1 MQLKEWH
8 KVALLI
14 VGSFLLAFYI
24 IGAFFAE
31 EANPVAPNS
40 YLILTIGGEIPERT
54 VDDDVMDFLGE
65 GAFTSVQ
72 QLLSAIRKAQFDE
85 NISGIILRPFPNT
98 MGWAKMDDIRN
109 ALLAFKNEGKSL
121 YAYLDAAGDREYYL
135 ASAADSIFGTATGLL
150 FVNGFASEPEFLKG
164 TMDKLGIEADFISY
178 GKYKNAP
185 DTYRRTEMSDAQ
197 REVSNNLLDHYYSV
211 LIDSIASAREL
222 SREDVIAF
230 VDQGFAT
237 IANGYSAGLI
247 DSLIYYNEFKDILKA
262 RHDDKGRFVSLG
274 RYRNAEPDA
283 PSFFDAQDTIAV
295 IYGVGTIVTGGE
307 SLYSDGLIT
316 SEGMAKNIRKAADN
330 DNVKAIILRI
340 DSPGG
345 SGSASDVIWK
355 EVVAAKEKKPVIV
368 SVSDLAASGGYYIS
382 MAADTIVAHPN
393 SIVGSIGVYI
403 GKFAWG
409 GFYDKIGYN
418 RDKVQRGKN
427 ADIFS
432 ETRKFTAEQR
442 ETMTGFVMEFYQ
454 DFIGKAAEGRG
465 MTPEAIDEIAQG
477 RVWTGQQAL
486 DLGLV
491 DLLGDFSTA
500 ITVAK
505 EMADIPESD
514 KVVLRTYPRLKS
526 VFDRVLDGNIAL
538 KNQTRQL
545 IPEFIGIPPAFRNT
559 ILAIPHFNPGE
570 PLFLYLDQP
579 VMLK

>member
-24 IGAFFAE
+24 IGSFFAE
-31 EANPVAPNS
+31 EGNPVAPNS

-85 NISGIILRPFPNT
+85 NISGIIIRPFPNT

-109 ALLAFKNEGKSL
+109 ALLAFKNNGKSL

-185 DTYRRTEMSDAQ
+185 DTYRRTKMSDAQ
-197 REVSNNLLDHYYSV
+197 REVSNNLLDHYYGV

-222 SREDVIAF
+222 PREDVIAF

-237 IANGYSAGLI
+237 IANGHSAGLI
-247 DSLIYYNEFKDILKA
+247 DSLIYYNEFKDLLKA

-355 EVVAAKEKKPVIV
+355 EVVAAKEKKPIIV

-418 RDKVQRGKN
+418 RDKVKRGKN

-432 ETRKFTAEQR
+432 ETRKFTPEQR

-454 DFIGKAAEGRG
+454 DFISKAAEGRG
-465 MTPEAIDEIAQG
+465 MTTDAIDEIAQG

-486 DLGLV
+486 ELGLV
-491 DLLGDFSTA
+491 DVLGDFSTA
-500 ITVAK
+500 VTVAK
-505 EMADIPESD
+505 EIADIPESD

-526 VFDRVLDGNIAL
+526 VFDRVLDGNISL

-545 IPEFIGIPPAFRNT
+545 IPAFIGIPPAFRNT

-579 VMLK
+579 IMLK